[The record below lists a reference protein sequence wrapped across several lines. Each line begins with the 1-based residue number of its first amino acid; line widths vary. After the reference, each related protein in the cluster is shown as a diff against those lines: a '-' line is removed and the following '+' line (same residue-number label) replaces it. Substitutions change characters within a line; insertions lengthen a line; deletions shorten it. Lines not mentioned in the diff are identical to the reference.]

1 MKTDGKHKIFMIGT
15 THFDP
20 VWMWTWD
27 EGMASIR
34 STFRSALDRMK
45 EDPGFIYSFSC
56 PPVFEWI
63 REVDPPMFEEIT
75 QRVKDGRWDLVEGWW
90 LQPDCTLL
98 SGESYV
104 RQGLYGQR
112 YLLEHFGKTATSG
125 FNTDSFGHSAMLPQI
140 YKKSGMDSYVFGR
153 PSPTEKTL
161 PGPMFMWESP
171 DGSRLLA
178 FRCGSDGANAY
189 PLNVKESIDELG
201 ATIGKIGHDML
212 MIYGVSNHGG
222 APTKKSIAE
231 IRSAM
236 GDADKGFDIGFSSV
250 AGFCNQQDRDRL
262 PVVAGELLVKAFGV
276 FSNHTEV
283 KANNRRGEYALLNAE
298 PFALAASWLS
308 KRRYPAEALTQCWKD
323 LLFNQFH
330 DIIGGASVRPAYA
343 DARNLHGR
351 AMQTAREIIHFSLQS
366 ITRTI
371 DTSRAGFPLV
381 VWNPNTFDVD
391 TAVEAELQW
400 AWEFGWY
407 NGPLKVLDHNGKVIA
422 CQVIKE
428 ISGLPRFRSRFVF
441 RDTVP
446 SVGYKVYYIQQEA
459 QPAELSQ
466 PMNATPA
473 VIENRRYRVT
483 IDQDVGGIA
492 SVFDKQLGRNVMA
505 EMAKPVVRG
514 DKGDT
519 WAFNIKTY
527 GDVPGY
533 FKTDSVTLIENG
545 PVRSVVRIKSHYHHS
560 SLEQDIILYQ
570 DSEAIEGT
578 FKVHWNEKRLA
589 LKLNFT
595 AEMQAPTV
603 TSAVP
608 YGSVERPNDGQEVPA
623 GEWLDLSE
631 GGQGAAI
638 LTDSVFAYDV
648 KGATAG
654 LTLLRS
660 CIFAHHGHPLQ
671 RNQIDE
677 TKDWEHQEQGVREGA
692 WKVILHDGDWR
703 KAQIPKHA
711 VGFNNPVITIAEAN
725 HPGSRPNEASL
736 IRVEAASSLVTV
748 VKKAEDD
755 DGMVLRLYE
764 YAGRKDEV
772 KINVTILDK
781 EIRLPVS
788 KYEIKTIKLEQ
799 GVSGRTVETDL
810 IERV

>member
-1 MKTDGKHKIFMIGT
+1 MKHKIFMVGT

-34 STFRSALDRMK
+34 STFRSALDRMQ

-63 REVDPPMFEEIT
+63 REVDPPLFAEIQHRVEE
-75 QRVKDGRWDLVEGWW
+75 GRWELVEGWW

-112 YLLEHFGKTATSG
+112 YLLEHFGRMATSG

-153 PSPTEKTL
+153 PSATERTL

-189 PLNVKESIDELG
+189 PLDVKESIAELG
-201 ATIGKIGHDML
+201 AALGTIGHDML

-222 APTKKSIAE
+222 APTKKAIAE
-231 IRSAM
+231 IK
-236 GDADKGFDIGFSSV
+236 DAAEDKDKGFDIGFSSV
-250 AGFCNQQDRDRL
+250 ASFCEKQDRERL

-283 KANNRRGEYALLNAE
+283 KANNRRCEYALLNAE
-298 PFALAASWLS
+298 KFALAASLLVG
-308 KRRYPAEALTQCWKD
+308 RRYPATALTQSWKD
-323 LLFNQFH
+323 VLFNQFH

-343 DARNLHGR
+343 DARHLHGR
-351 AMQTAREIIHFSLQS
+351 AMQTAKEIIHYSLQS

-371 DTSRAGFPLV
+371 DTSRPGFPLV
-381 VWNPNTFDVD
+381 VWNPNTFDMD

-407 NGPLKVLDHNGKVIA
+407 NGPLTVVNHQGTVIP
-422 CQVIKE
+422 CQIVKE

-446 SVGYKVYYIQQEA
+446 SLGYKVYYLQQQA
-459 QPAELSQ
+459 PPAALS
-466 PMNATPA
+466 PA
-473 VIENRRYRVT
+473 VKATTTTMENRRYRITLDPV
-483 IDQDVGGIA
+483 DGAAV
-492 SVFDKQLGRNVMA
+492 SVYDKRLGRLVMA
-505 EMAKPVVRG
+505 ELAKPVVRE
-514 DKGDT
+514 DRGDT

-527 GDVPGY
+527 GEIPGV
-533 FKTDSVTLIENG
+533 FKTESIAVLENG
-545 PVRSVVRIKSHYHHS
+545 PVRTVVRIKSRFHDS
-560 SLEQDIILYQ
+560 SLEQDLILYQ
-570 DSEAIEGT
+570 DSDAIEGT
-578 FKVHWNEKRLA
+578 FKVHWGEKRRA
-589 LKLNFT
+589 LKLCFT

-608 YGSVERPNDGQEVPA
+608 YGAVERPNDGQEVPA

-631 GGQGAAI
+631 GAHGLAI

-648 KGATAG
+648 QGATAG

-677 TKDWEHQEQGVREGA
+677 TQDWEHQEQGVREGA

-711 VGFNNPVITIAEAN
+711 VAFNNPVITIAEAN
-725 HPGSRPNEASL
+725 HPGSRPSEDSLIEVEAS
-736 IRVEAASSLVTV
+736 SSLMTV

-755 DGMVLRLYE
+755 ESIVMRMYE
-764 YAGRKDEV
+764 YGGRKDEV
-772 KINVTILDK
+772 KIALPTLKKD
-781 EIRLPVS
+781 IRISVG
-788 KYEIKTIKLEQ
+788 KYEI
-799 GVSGRTVETDL
+799 RTVKVEHAPDG
-810 IERV
+810 RVFDTNLLE